1 MSAWLKRHPGVEVV
15 TRDRSPTYAAA
26 INEGA
31 PSAVQVADRFH
42 LLMNVR
48 EALAKTIKRCY
59 RFLRSQR
66 LSAPPSTG
74 SAPENAAYDG
84 CRLRLAPHLRGAR
97 RGGGS
102 KPTPRLNLPAARQAA

>member
-1 MSAWLKRHPGVEVV
+1 MRGSSGIPASILEVV

-48 EALAKTIKRCY
+48 EALA
-59 RFLRSQR
+59 
-66 LSAPPSTG
+66 
-74 SAPENAAYDG
+74 EDD
-84 CRLRLAPHLRGAR
+84 
-97 RGGGS
+97 
-102 KPTPRLNLPAARQAA
+102 